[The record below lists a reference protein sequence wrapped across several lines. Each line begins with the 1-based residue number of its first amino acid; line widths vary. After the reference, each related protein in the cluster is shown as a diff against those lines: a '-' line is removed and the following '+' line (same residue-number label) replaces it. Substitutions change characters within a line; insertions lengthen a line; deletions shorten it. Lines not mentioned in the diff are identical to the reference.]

1 MKTVVLVIMVLICF
15 NFCLKQTF
23 LRFWQLC
30 VSTLACALFVGLIWP
45 YAIEQSRQ
53 QIEVWLADQ
62 PLMLDTSVLL
72 TLEALWQ
79 MAFCLLAGKLLY
91 EGQLKTC
98 VIVCYRILRF
108 FPGLLILAVL
118 FAAEVALIYQL
129 PGVDFA
135 VTAWGM
141 SLAVL
146 ILLPALYWLIRW
158 LLPERDLRLEILF
171 LCNALLLLLGI
182 VATVNGTTSFKGS
195 DAIEWTALAAF
206 LLLTLVC
213 SLIGW
218 MRYRKTIN
226 SIR

>member
-23 LRFWQLC
+23 LRPWQLC
-30 VSTLACALFVGLIWP
+30 LTTLVCTLFVGLIWP
-45 YAIEQSRQ
+45 FAIEQSRQ
-53 QIEVWLADQ
+53 QIEAWLADQ

-91 EGQLKTC
+91 EGPVRRR
-98 VIVCYRILRF
+98 VIACYRILRF

-135 VTAWGM
+135 VTAW
-141 SLAVL
+141 SISFAVL
-146 ILLPALYWLIRW
+146 ILLPALSWLIRR

-182 VATVNGTTSFKGS
+182 VATVNGTTNFRGS
-195 DAIEWTALAAF
+195 DDIEWTALAAF
-206 LLLTLVC
+206 LLLALVC

-218 MRYRKTIN
+218 MMYRKTLN
-226 SIR
+226 AKL